1 MRLRA
6 LYHLGNWGPLMSWSG
21 CAIMLGIASAGY
33 VVGFGM
39 IDWFLV
45 FVAAAGTVIIQYA
58 AHPVNDLLDFEVD
71 ARANIKGTGRH
82 KVLHSGLATRPDLVR
97 LGWGL
102 IVLAI
107 ALMLYVTLMRP
118 LALAFG
124 LVGLFGLWSY
134 NWKPL
139 KLSYYPFSEL
149 AVDIP
154 VNMAMVM
161 AIAFVAV
168 DQVLY
173 LAFVM
178 GVVQT
183 LMAMSMHTSYFA
195 MDTESDDLGG
205 KVSTIVRYPRYP
217 WCTVYPAIGLVAVA
231 VFGVL
236 GTSLWI
242 LVVPAVLFCVELAY
256 GMKMDW
262 IRFTYLAK
270 HGRKVRDR
278 FFDRLFTRVPA
289 AVTDDWQTTSTH
301 MRKILTK
308 QTLVT
313 IVNGI
318 AITVVLVLL

>member
-1 MRLRA
+1 
-6 LYHLGNWGPLMSWSG
+6 MSWSG
-21 CAIMLGIASAGY
+21 CAILLGIGSAVY
-33 VVGFGM
+33 EEGFAAVN
-39 IDWFLV
+39 WLLV
-45 FVAAAGTVIIQYA
+45 FIGAAGTIIIQYA
-58 AHPVNDLLDFEVD
+58 AHPVNDLLDYEVD

-82 KVLHSGLATRPDLVR
+82 KVLHSGLASRHDLVQ
-97 LGWGL
+97 LSSL
-102 IVLAI
+102 LLLTAIVM
-107 ALMLYVTLMRP
+107 MLYVTIMRP

-149 AVDIP
+149 VVDIP

-168 DQVLY
+168 GGVLA

-195 MDTESDDLGG
+195 MDTESDDVGG
-205 KVSTIVRYPRYP
+205 KVSTVVAYPKYP
-217 WCTVYPAIGLVAVA
+217 WCTIYPAIGLASVA
-231 VFGVL
+231 VFTIAGV
-236 GTSLWI
+236 SPWI
-242 LVVPAVLFCVELAY
+242 MLLPGILFCVELGL

-262 IRFTYLAK
+262 TRFTYLRK
-270 HGRKVRDR
+270 HGKGVRQR
-278 FFDRLFTRVPA
+278 FFEGLFGGTPSRI
-289 AVTDDWQTTSTH
+289 TDDWQTTSSY
-301 MRKILTK
+301 MRKILTT

-318 AITVVLVLL
+318 SLTTVLLLL